1 MQRLGH
7 SQFAERMQLR
17 ICRSSRI
24 LGNYRSL
31 RKTPVDQQ
39 VSAAESAGAGDFEP
53 KLIDSQALDFCVE
66 RLRRECQFGRRARW
80 P

>member
-1 MQRLGH
+1 VG
-7 SQFAERMQLR
+7 
-17 ICRSSRI
+17 
-24 LGNYRSL
+24 
-31 RKTPVDQQ
+31 QQ
-39 VSAAESAGAGDFEP
+39 VSAAELAGAGDFEP